1 MTKKDFFR
9 IIIKLF
15 GLYWL
20 VSTLFTTFP
29 GYVSM
34 IMMNVDAMQL
44 IGVSISAIV
53 VILIFIFLV
62 YKPDLIISWLK
73 LDKGFDEDRI
83 EFQNFGIESILKLG
97 LIIIGGMLIIFN
109 IPNFLS
115 QAFFVFKLHVMNSSD
130 VITLGQQSYY
140 RWAINFLN
148 LLLGYLMLTNYPALS
163 KFLVKI
169 TQKKE
174 GE

>member
-20 VSTLFTTFP
+20 VTTLFTTFP
-29 GYVSM
+29 GYISM
-34 IMMNVDAMQL
+34 IMMNITAMQ
-44 IGVSISAIV
+44 IIEVSIYV
-53 VILIFIFLV
+53 VIIILFFIFLV
-62 YKPDLIISWLK
+62 YKSDLVISCLK
-73 LDKGFDEDRI
+73 LDKGFDEDKI
-83 EFQNFGIESILKLG
+83 EFQNFGTDNILKLG
-97 LIIIGGMLIIFN
+97 LIIIGGILIISN
-109 IPNFLS
+109 IPNFLTQS
-115 QAFFVFKLHVMNSSD
+115 FFAFKLYVVNSSD
-130 VITLGQQSYY
+130 VVTLGQQSYY

-148 LLLGYLMLTNYPALS
+148 LLVGYLMLTNYPALS

-174 GE
+174 D